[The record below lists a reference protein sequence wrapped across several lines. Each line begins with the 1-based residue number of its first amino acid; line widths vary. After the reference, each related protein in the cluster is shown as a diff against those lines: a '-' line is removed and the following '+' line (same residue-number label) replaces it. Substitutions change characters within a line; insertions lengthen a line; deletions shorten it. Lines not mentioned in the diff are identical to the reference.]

1 MQTNTRAC
9 RECSERFSPLRYD
22 QAYCR
27 PCSDARRDIDLVEA
41 CLFSS
46 PGRTV
51 DWVSIATG
59 VSSDRIRE
67 LAAEGKLRKLPAGA
81 DLPTEC
87 VCEPEK
93 PGRCPY
99 CRSKLALRLHE
110 AHYEASK
117 GKAAPARGMRM
128 RRDGS

>member
-1 MQTNTRAC
+1 MPATTRAC
-9 RECSERFSPLRYD
+9 RECGDRFPANRYD

-27 PCSDARRDIDLVEA
+27 TCGEARRDVDLVET
-41 CLFSS
+41 CLASS
-46 PGRTV
+46 PGQSV

-59 VSSDRIRE
+59 VTADRIRE
-67 LAAEGKLRKLPAGA
+67 LASDGQLERLPTGA

-87 VCEPEK
+87 VCTSEA

-110 AHYEASK
+110 ATYEASK
-117 GKAAPARGMRM
+117 SRGEPVRGMRG
-128 RRDGS
+128 RRDGR